1 MIRQLDLF
9 DNVDPLPGIEVQL
22 PRRCPCGHGVFR
34 LGPGQRP
41 HRASLHCAR
50 CGAHSGWLPNE
61 ASNFVAAVIERFGRP
76 TAPITISHNHRV
88 DRQAEVNVNGGH

>member
-1 MIRQLDLF
+1 
-9 DNVDPLPGIEVQL
+9 
-22 PRRCPCGHGVFR
+22 
-34 LGPGQRP
+34 
-41 HRASLHCAR
+41 
-50 CGAHSGWLPNE
+50 LPNE